1 MRANFDNA
9 SLEKAKLIN
18 ANCTGATFRKANCYE
33 AKFSKAKLTDC
44 IFTECNLLWCSFK
57 NAKGEVALDSFTG
70 ADVGYA
76 DFTKGCI
83 TSAHLMG
90 ARNVDKAKNIPPP
103 KKMKK
108 KTKDNDDKK
117 ENQSPNGGYTAS
129 SPKQG
134 AVGGPPKRMRRQ
146 KSFGLIDPE
155 MKQKINNPTSPEPK
169 DYGNIDEN
177 TEQ

>member
-18 ANCTGATFRKANCYE
+18 ANCAGATFRKANCYE

-57 NAKGEVALDSFTG
+57 NAKGDLALDSFNG

-76 DFTKGCI
+76 DFTKSCV
-83 TSAHLMG
+83 TSAHLIG

-103 KKMKK
+103 KKKQVMRQKS
-108 KTKDNDDKK
+108 KDNDDKK
-117 ENQSPNGGYTAS
+117 DNSTDTAS

-134 AVGGPPKRMRRQ
+134 GSSGPPKRMRRQ

-155 MKQKINNPTSPEPK
+155 MKQKINNPMSPEPK

>member
-9 SLEKAKLIN
+9 SLEKAKLIS
-18 ANCTGATFRKANCYE
+18 ANCAGATFRKANCYE

-44 IFTECNLLWCSFK
+44 IFTECNLSWCSFK
-57 NAKGEVALDSFTG
+57 NAKGEFALDSFNA

-83 TSAHLMG
+83 TSAHLIG

-103 KKMKK
+103 KKMKQK
-108 KTKDNDDKK
+108 SNNNNDKK
-117 ENQSPNGGYTAS
+117 QKESSNDSNTA

-134 AVGGPPKRMRRQ
+134 PKRMRRQ
-146 KSFGLIDPE
+146 KSFGLIDPD
-155 MKQKINNPTSPEPK
+155 MKQKANAPTSPDQPK